1 MGKTIGLILK
11 AAMILALSG
20 CTANQK
26 LNREIEYKELL
37 NQKEHY
43 YLVLFYMDTCLAC
56 RDIKMIINFNEQN
69 GFQIPLYYVDFN
81 KLTDIATIKTGA
93 NSYTIT
99 RVPLMIEIFEWQIT
113 NYYLGFDEIRIFIQ
127 NHNLIK

>member
-1 MGKTIGLILK
+1 MDKTSGLILK
-11 AAMILALSG
+11 ATMVLVLSG

-81 KLTDIATIKTGA
+81 KLTDLETIKIGA

-99 RVPLMIEIFEWQIT
+99 RVPLMTEVFEWQIT

>member
-1 MGKTIGLILK
+1 MDKTSGLILK
-11 AAMILALSG
+11 ATMVLVLSG

-81 KLTDIATIKTGA
+81 KLTDLETIK
-93 NSYTIT
+93 I
-99 RVPLMIEIFEWQIT
+99 II
-113 NYYLGFDEIRIFIQ
+113 
-127 NHNLIK
+127 